1 MNSTWPVGLVIAIA
15 AMSAWGGAARAQ
27 GWGPADDGPR
37 VFVNGQ
43 PYGAPQ
49 PQTDDGVRV
58 DITADNPAVRLIRV
72 DGDRETDICA
82 APCGVV
88 VPRKAE
94 YQLAGE
100 GIVRTS
106 RFTLPDNRPDLH
118 LYVDAGSAS
127 RRTAG
132 IVLGVAGYGMFV
144 AADLFLEV
152 EGKGNTQT
160 LSSHTRNVGL
170 ALVGSGLVLGTVGL
184 VLILT
189 TRTRVATSS
198 GVTFSHLSRSGRRTA
213 IRLTPA
219 GLEF

>member
-1 MNSTWPVGLVIAIA
+1 MIGATWV
-15 AMSAWGGAARAQ
+15 WGGPARAQ
-27 GWGPADDGPR
+27 GWGPADDAPR

-43 PYGAPQ
+43 PYGEPP
-49 PQTDDGVRV
+49 PQTEEGVRV

-72 DGDRETDICA
+72 DGDRETEICA

-88 VPRKAE
+88 VPRKAD
-94 YQLAGE
+94 YQIAGD
-100 GIVRTS
+100 GVVRTS
-106 RFTLPDNRPDLH
+106 RFTVPDNRSDLH
-118 LYVDAGSAS
+118 LFVDAGSAS

-132 IVLGVAGYGMFV
+132 VVLGIAGYGLFV

-152 EGKGNTQT
+152 DGKGNTQSVST
-160 LSSHTRNVGL
+160 HTRNVGL

-198 GVTFSHLSRSGRRTA
+198 GVTFSHVSRSGRRTA